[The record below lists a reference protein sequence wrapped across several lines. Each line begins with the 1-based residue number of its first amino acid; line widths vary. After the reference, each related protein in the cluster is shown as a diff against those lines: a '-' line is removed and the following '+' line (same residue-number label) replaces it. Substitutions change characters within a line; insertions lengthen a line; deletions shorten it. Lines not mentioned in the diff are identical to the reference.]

1 MKIHVLGWYDTPT
14 SVTKKGNTG
23 DESYKLSFPKLFPEH
38 EFIFCD
44 TLKDIEPETVI
55 LGGGDVL
62 YPSFLNQI
70 KASKANRKYAFSINI
85 KDETDYLHIFD
96 RVISRNIYKHIEYYP
111 DFAFA
116 LEANKERG
124 KAIIRNLFNHHK
136 CELYEKVVILVMN
149 NYLVPKEN
157 TLSRDQINFEKVCL
171 DLARI
176 MDSTSAS
183 FILLPFGNGFPT
195 NDKIANA
202 SVYSKCKYW
211 SKNLL
216 VFESLGV
223 QDTLDMFAGADASIN
238 TRLHSNIFSCIA
250 GTPFID
256 LCHHTKTKL
265 FMSSIGKEA
274 WSIDYWHFNFET
286 VKTLLNEFLS
296 KKDFYREEISKID
309 EMNKKLLT
317 ELSI

>member
-14 SVTKKGNTG
+14 SATLKTNIG
-23 DESYKLSFPKLFPEH
+23 DESYKLSFPKIFPEH

-62 YPSFLNQI
+62 YPSFINQI
-70 KASKANRKYAFSINI
+70 KASKANKKYAFSINI
-85 KDETDYLHIFD
+85 KNETDYLPIFD
-96 RVISRNIYKHIEYYP
+96 RIISRNHYKDIEYRP

-124 KAIIRNLFNHHK
+124 KAIIKSLFDQHK
-136 CELYEKVVILVMN
+136 CELYENVVVLVMN

-157 TLSRDQINFEKVCL
+157 TLARDHINFEKVCL

-216 VFESLGV
+216 VFETLSV
-223 QDTLDMFAGADASIN
+223 QDTLDVFAGADASIN

-265 FMSSIGKEA
+265 FMSSVGKAA
-274 WSIDYWHFNFET
+274 WSIDYWHFNFEN
-286 VKTLLNEFLS
+286 VKMLLNEFLAN
-296 KKDFYREEISKID
+296 KEPYREEISEIN
-309 EMNKKLLT
+309 ENHKKLLS
-317 ELSI
+317 ELNI

>member
-14 SVTKKGNTG
+14 SITKKFNIG
-23 DESYKLSFPKLFPEH
+23 DESYKLTFPKLFPEH

-44 TLKDIEPETVI
+44 TLKEIEPETVI

-62 YPSFLNQI
+62 YPSFINQI
-70 KASKANRKYAFSINI
+70 KACKAKQKYAFSVNVTN
-85 KDETDYLHIFD
+85 DSYLPIFD
-96 RVISRNIYKHIEYYP
+96 RIISRNHYKNTEYYP

-124 KAIIRNLFNHHK
+124 KSIIKNLFTQHK
-136 CELYEKVVILVMN
+136 CELYENVVILVVN
-149 NYLVPKEN
+149 SYLAPKEN
-157 TLSRDQINFEKVCL
+157 SLSRDHINFEKVCL

-176 MDSTSAS
+176 MDNTSAS

-211 SKNLL
+211 AKNLL

-223 QDTLDMFAGADASIN
+223 QDTLDVFAGANASIN
-238 TRLHSNIFSCIA
+238 TRLHANIFSCIA
-250 GTPFID
+250 GIPFID
-256 LCHHTKTKL
+256 LCHHNKTKM
-265 FMSSIGKEA
+265 FMESIDKLT
-274 WSIDYWHFNFET
+274 WSVDYWHFNYT
-286 VKTLLNEFLS
+286 YTNKLLNRFLINNEFY
-296 KKDFYREEISKID
+296 KNEVHEINNT
-309 EMNKKLLT
+309 NKAFINKLKF
-317 ELSI
+317 